1 MLGVEVCYLRLL
13 CAVPLGIPH
22 ATQQDAQLCGYTI
35 PCDSVVIA
43 NHQAVHLNESAWNNP
58 CEFDPERFLDDDC
71 PRPRLVRRID
81 NFLPFGLGTNHSDTH
96 TH

>member
-1 MLGVEVCYLRLL
+1 MHGVEVCYLRLL

-71 PRPRLVRRID
+71 PRPRLVRCID
-81 NFLPFGLGTNHSDTH
+81 NFLPFGLGTIHSDTH

>member
-1 MLGVEVCYLRLL
+1 MHGVEVCYLRLL

-22 ATQQDAQLCGYTI
+22 ATQQDAQLCGYAI

-71 PRPRLVRRID
+71 PRPRLVRCID